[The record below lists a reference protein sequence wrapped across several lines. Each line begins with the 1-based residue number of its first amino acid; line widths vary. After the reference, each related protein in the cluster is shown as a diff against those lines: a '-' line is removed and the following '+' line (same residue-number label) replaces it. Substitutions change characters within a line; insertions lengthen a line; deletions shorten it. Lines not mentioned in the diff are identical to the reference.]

1 MTAALVKDGTV
12 VLQTW
17 DAIPNP
23 IIMPDG
29 TAIHCASIGWANGA
43 FSILPASYIDTPP
56 SGPASVVSSSAA
68 VVSGAVQI
76 TRVWSAPSQAHLIA
90 YAYEKHEAISGGGVF
105 INGVAVSTTAQGLV
119 NLAGAVQ
126 LAQLNSGQIFNW
138 VQNSGTATLNS
149 GQVIA
154 LGESVGAWVQSSF
167 TTLGRV
173 IAAVNAGTITS
184 YAQVDSP
191 PSPIPAWPVNS

>member
-1 MTAALVKDGTV
+1 
-12 VLQTW
+12 
-17 DAIPNP
+17 
-23 IIMPDG
+23 
-29 TAIHCASIGWANGA
+29 
-43 FSILPASYIDTPP
+43 
-56 SGPASVVSSSAA
+56 
-68 VVSGAVQI
+68 VQI

-90 YAYEKHEAISGGGVF
+90 YAYEKQEAISGGGVF